1 MTGMLGMIET
11 RMALRKLSACVLAFA
26 LAGGAI
32 AEDGSRDPYEGFNR
46 SMFAVNEVVDK
57 YAAKPV
63 AQVYDKAL
71 PLPVKA
77 GVGNLFGN
85 AGDLWVGVNNALQGK
100 FGDAGI
106 DIGRLLVNSTVGIF
120 GLFDVASELGLERH
134 DEDFGQTLAVWGVN
148 DGGYLFWPIIGPR
161 TARDTAGWAVDTY
174 VDPVSNMSPISVRN
188 SMTALRF
195 VDIRASLLPSDQVV
209 EEAALD
215 KYSYIRDAYIQ
226 RRRNQVFD
234 GRPPRLDD

>member
-1 MTGMLGMIET
+1 MTGMLGMIAKRT
-11 RMALRKLSACVLAFA
+11 ALRQLSAGVLTLA
-26 LAGGAI
+26 LASGAM

-46 SMFAVNEVVDK
+46 SMFAVHEVVDK

-63 AQVYDKAL
+63 AQVYDKAV

-77 GVGNLFGN
+77 GVGNFFGN
-85 AGDLWVGVNNALQGK
+85 AGDLWVGVNSAFQGK
-100 FGDAGI
+100 FADAGI
-106 DIGRLLVNSTVGIF
+106 DIGRLLVNSTIGIF

-161 TARDTAGWAVDTY
+161 TARDTVGWAVGNY
-174 VDPVSNMSPISVRN
+174 VDPVSSVSPISVRN
-188 SMTALRF
+188 GVTALRF
-195 VDIRASLLPSDQVV
+195 VDIRASLLPSDQVI

-215 KYSYIRDAYIQ
+215 KYTYIRDAYMQ
-226 RRRNQVFD
+226 RRRNQIFD